1 MAQTITLIDVR
12 TVAVSVKN
20 QDRAVEFYVDTLG
33 FEKRMDA
40 PIGGGLRWIEVA
52 PPGADVSIALSPA
65 SDTSPAGVDSGIRL
79 TSVDVDREHDAM
91 LQRGVDA
98 DDVLRWPDVPAMF
111 TFRDVDGNTLYVVE
125 SPIAKKPN
133 REST

>member
-1 MAQTITLIDVR
+1 MSQTTTLMDVR
-12 TVAVSVKN
+12 TVAVPVTD

-40 PIGGGLRWIEVA
+40 PIGEGFRCIEVA
-52 PPGADVSIALSPA
+52 PPGAGVSIALSPA

-79 TSVDVDREHDAM
+79 TTVDVDGEHAAM
-91 LQRGVDA
+91 RRRGIDA
-98 DDVLRWPDVPAMF
+98 DDVLRWQDLPAMF

-125 SPIAKKPN
+125 VPSSKVQ
-133 REST
+133 